1 MVDKQG
7 NPECPVCRG
16 DRRVISSVKFGFWIC
31 KNCDTEFK
39 RRDNFEDIVKRERA
53 KNAKK

>member
-16 DRRVISSVKFGFWIC
+16 DKRVISSIKFGFWIC